1 MDMTENVK
9 RILLQT
15 GTVLGVYAALRYLL
29 PVTVPFLLGWLL
41 AAMILPAAR
50 LLEKKMRWKRSIT
63 GGILIL
69 FFTAGL
75 CWLLYFFGGL
85 LLKQVG
91 SLFSQLGLW
100 KNQAGI
106 FLDHCCGFVEEYL
119 GISAA
124 DTRRFFLYEI
134 GQFQEQLQNKMRPAV
149 LHYLFSTVKG
159 AIALVS
165 GIVIVI
171 VVGILLIKDLEQ
183 LREKSMRIPF
193 LVRIRLVTANVCRAG
208 GRYLKAQVI
217 IMSVV
222 AILCTLGFWLLGD
235 PWFLLLG
242 VAVGLLD
249 ALPFIGTGTI
259 LVPWSL
265 ILLIQGSYGSALGHF
280 LLFVVTDLTR
290 EILEPK
296 LIGNSLGLHPLLMLV
311 SVYLG
316 FFVYGLPGF
325 LLGPLSILIIR
336 GIWKEWGL
344 LDTENSR
351 FS

>member
-1 MDMTENVK
+1 MTGNVK

-50 LLEKKMRWKRSIT
+50 ALEKKFRWKRSVT
-63 GGILIL
+63 GGIMIL
-69 FFTAGL
+69 LLTAAL
-75 CWLLYFFGGL
+75 CYLLYLLGGL

-91 SLFSQLGLW
+91 GLFSQLGVW
-100 KNQAGI
+100 KSQAGEL
-106 FLDHCCGFVEEYL
+106 LDHCCGFVEKYL

-124 DTRRFFLYEI
+124 DTRSFFLYEI

-149 LHYLFSTVKG
+149 FHYLFSTVKG
-159 AIALVS
+159 AVALVS
-165 GIVIVI
+165 GAVIVI
-171 VVGILLIKDLEQ
+171 VVGLLLVKDLDE
-183 LREKSMRIPF
+183 LREKVRRVPF
-193 LVRIRLVTANVCRAG
+193 LARIRLVSANICRAG

-217 IMSVV
+217 IMGVV
-222 AILCTLGFWLLGD
+222 AVLCALGFWLLGD

-242 VAVGLLD
+242 LAVGLLD

-259 LVPWSL
+259 LVPWAV
-265 ILLIQGSYGSALGHF
+265 ILLIQGNYGSALGHF
-280 LLFVVTDLTR
+280 LLFVITDLTR
-290 EILEPK
+290 ELLEPK
-296 LIGNSLGLHPLLMLV
+296 LVGDSLGLHPLLMLA

-316 FFVYGLPGF
+316 FFVYGIPGF
-325 LLGPLSILIIR
+325 LLGPLSVMIIR
-336 GIWKEWGL
+336 GIWQEWGL

-351 FS
+351 FL